1 MASELKST
9 SVDRVHEELLDNIS
23 DSYQKTEGFPTW
35 DLLRAAAFG
44 IKRLWDKIFK
54 IEYLQDVDNLTGT
67 DLERFIYQR
76 KGLSRKAATFATGSI
91 TVLAGEGSI
100 TEGNVFST
108 ASGIEFIALETK
120 EVKAGDT
127 VLIQAI
133 IAGDKGNVAADTIV
147 EMPVTIAGI
156 AKITNTEPTVDGYD
170 PEDDNSLRERYYEA
184 LREPA
189 TSGNVAHY
197 RRWAREVEGVGKAK
211 IYPLWQGDNTVQVV
225 IVDDNGLVPS
235 EDTVTRCQNYIDPD
249 KAGLGLG
256 QAPIG
261 AYCTVTPALAL
272 PINVSATLV
281 LDNTVPLEAIKTE
294 IISSITKYLAGI
306 ALETEYISP
315 AKIGNI
321 ILGTEGVVDYDNLLL
336 NDSTNRVYIPEKSV
350 AVLGT
355 VVLNVE

>member
-1 MASELKST
+1 MSSELKST
-9 SVDRVHEELLDNIS
+9 TVDKVHEELLDNIS

-44 IKRLWDKIFK
+44 IKRLWDKVFK

-67 DLERFIYQR
+67 ELERFIYQR
-76 KGLSRKAATFATGSI
+76 KGLSRKAATYAIGSI
-91 TVLAGEGSI
+91 KIITGEGTI

-108 ASGIEFIALETK
+108 SSGIEFIALETK

-197 RRWAREVEGVGKAK
+197 RRWAREVEGVGDCKV
-211 IYPLWQGDNTVQVV
+211 YPLWQGDNTVQVV
-225 IVDDNGLVPS
+225 IVDDNGIVPNV
-235 EDTVTRCQNYIDPD
+235 ETVKRCQDYIDPD
-249 KAGLGLG
+249 SAGTGLGE
-256 QAPIG
+256 APIG
-261 AYCTVTPALAL
+261 AYCTVTA
-272 PINVSATLV
+272 ATGLNIDV
-281 LDNTVPLEAIKTE
+281 IATIILDNTVQADIIKANVEIAIK
-294 IISSITKYLAGI
+294 KYLASV
-306 ALETEYISP
+306 ALNTEYVST

-321 ILGTEGVVDYDNLLL
+321 IIGTEGVSDYYGLQVNG
-336 NDSTNRVYIPEKSV
+336 STDRVPVPDKNV
-350 AVLGT
+350 AVLRGVT
-355 VVLNVE
+355 LNV